1 MSGTGAA
8 VGMVDIFPKRL
19 ALPLAALLL
28 CAACASR
35 PENVFLPSDQ
45 AATAST
51 AKVDMLVAT
60 TRQPSAVP
68 GEMFGGTRGGANFA
82 QIVVS
87 IPPGHKTG
95 AVEWPEKI
103 PADPAVSFAT
113 VSAETISLDE
123 AKARF
128 ATRLARGP
136 SRSVLVFVHGYN
148 NRFDDA
154 VFRFAQIVHDSG
166 SDAVPVLFTWP
177 SRGKLLAYAYDRDSA
192 TYSRAALERLLQY
205 LVADKSVS
213 DISVLAHS
221 MGNWVTLETLRQ
233 MSIRDGGI
241 PAKITNIMLA
251 DADVDIDVFRTQV
264 AEMGKKRP
272 DFTIF
277 VSQDDKALAASKFIS
292 GSTARLGEI
301 NPDAAEYAEFL
312 AENRIKVVNMTDI
325 KTEDSV
331 NHGKFA
337 ESPKI
342 IQLIGKQLATGQP
355 VSDQTQKS
363 NPLSSVGMATASAI
377 TTITGGGSA
386 GH

>member
-1 MSGTGAA
+1 
-8 VGMVDIFPKRL
+8 MVNISLTRHMTRL
-19 ALPLAALLL
+19 VLPLAALLL

-35 PENVFLPSDQ
+35 PENVFLPSE
-45 AATAST
+45 AISNT

-60 TRQPSAVP
+60 TRQPSNVP
-68 GEMFGGTRGGANFA
+68 GEMFGGGRGTPGFA
-82 QIVVS
+82 EIVVS
-87 IPPGHKTG
+87 LPPGHKAG
-95 AVEWPEKI
+95 AVEWPEKV
-103 PADPAVSFAT
+103 PADPNVSFAT
-113 VSAETISLDE
+113 VSAEMISRDE

-166 SDAVPVLFTWP
+166 TDAIPVLFTWP
-177 SRGKLLAYAYDRDSA
+177 SRGKLLAYGYDRDSA
-192 TYSRAALERLLQY
+192 TYSRDALERLLQY
-205 LVADKSVS
+205 LVADKSVGE
-213 DISVLAHS
+213 ISVLAHS

-233 MSIRDGGI
+233 IAIRDGGI
-241 PAKITNIMLA
+241 PPKIRNIMLA
-251 DADVDIDVFRTQV
+251 DADVDIDIFRTQV

-277 VSQDDKALAASKFIS
+277 VSQDDKALAASKILW
-292 GSTARLGEI
+292 GSTARVGEI
-301 NPDAAEYAEFL
+301 DPNAADYKDFL
-312 AENRIKVVNMTDI
+312 EENRISVVNMTDI
-325 KTEDSV
+325 KTDDAV

-355 VSDQTQKS
+355 VTDQHQKA
-363 NPLSSVGMATASAI
+363 NPLSSVGLVTAGAVTAI
-377 TTITGGGSA
+377 TSGGQ
-386 GH
+386 

>member
-1 MSGTGAA
+1 
-8 VGMVDIFPKRL
+8 MVNEFLTRRI

-28 CAACASR
+28 CAGCAQR
-35 PENVFLPSDQ
+35 PENVFLASQPL
-45 AATAST
+45 ATPT

-60 TRQPSAVP
+60 TRQPSPVP
-68 GEMFGGTRGGANFA
+68 GEMFGGARGAPGFA
-82 QIVVS
+82 EIVIS

-113 VSAETISLDE
+113 VSAETITRDE

-166 SDAVPVLFTWP
+166 TDAIPVLFTWP
-177 SRGKLLAYAYDRDSA
+177 SRGKLLAYGYDRDSA
-192 TYSRAALERLLQY
+192 TYSRDALERLLQY
-205 LVADKSVS
+205 LIDDKSVS

-233 MSIRDGGI
+233 MVIRDGGI
-241 PAKITNIMLA
+241 STKVRNVMLA
-251 DADVDIDVFRTQV
+251 DADVDIDIFRTQV

-277 VSQDDKALAASKFIS
+277 VSQDDKALAASKFLW
-292 GSTARLGEI
+292 GSTARVGEI
-301 NPDAAEYAEFL
+301 DPNAATYKDFL
-312 AENRIKVVNMTDI
+312 AENRISVINMTDI
-325 KTEDSV
+325 KTDDAV

-355 VSDQTQKS
+355 VTDQTEKV
-363 NPLSSVGMATASAI
+363 NPVSTVGMATAGAI
-377 TTITGGGSA
+377 TAITSVGQ
-386 GH
+386 

>member
-1 MSGTGAA
+1 MFRISAS
-8 VGMVDIFPKRL
+8 RL
-19 ALPLAALLL
+19 ALSMAALLL
-28 CAACASR
+28 CAACAQR
-35 PENVFLPSDQ
+35 PENVFL
-45 AATAST
+45 ASEPIAVPT

-60 TRQPSAVP
+60 TRQPSSVP
-68 GEMFGGTRGGANFA
+68 GEMFGGGRGTPGFA
-82 QIVVS
+82 EIVIS

-113 VSAETISLDE
+113 VSAEMISRDE

-128 ATRLARGP
+128 AKRLARGP

-166 SDAVPVLFTWP
+166 TDAIPVLFTWP
-177 SRGKLLAYAYDRDSA
+177 SRGKLLAYGYDRDSA
-192 TYSRAALERLLQY
+192 TYSRDALERLLHY
-205 LVADKSVS
+205 LVADKSVGE
-213 DISVLAHS
+213 ISVLAHS

-233 MSIRDGGI
+233 MAIRDGGI
-241 PAKITNIMLA
+241 PPKIRNIMLA
-251 DADVDIDVFRTQV
+251 DADVDIDIFRTQV
-264 AEMGKKRP
+264 AEMGSKRP

-277 VSQDDKALAASKFIS
+277 VSRDDKALAASKILW
-292 GSTARLGEI
+292 GSTARVGEI
-301 NPDAAEYAEFL
+301 DPNAADYKDFL
-312 AENRIKVVNMTDI
+312 AQNRISVVNMTDI
-325 KTEDSV
+325 KTDDAV

-355 VSDQTQKS
+355 VTDHAQKA
-363 NPLSSVGMATASAI
+363 NPLSSVGLVTAGAVTAI
-377 TTITGGGSA
+377 TSGGQ
-386 GH
+386 